1 MPGVI
6 DGLIVV
12 GVLLLLARA
21 WSLAQAK
28 GAAKSQRFSFG
39 IMAALASVALFMIRE
54 FGLAVPVGFVAWVLL
69 FGASSSQRSWY
80 GLGAAPGRSGT
91 TRNAPAAPAGGMSR
105 SEAFSVLGL
114 NEGATTDDIRAAHR
128 RLILQIHPDKGG
140 SSYLAAKIN
149 QAKDILLRP

>member
-80 GLGAAPGRSGT
+80 GLGAAPGNSGK
-91 TRNAPAAPAGGMSR
+91 TRNAPAPAGGMSR

-114 NEGATTDDIRAAHR
+114 NEGATIAEVRAAHR

-149 QAKDILLRP
+149 QAKDILLRK

>member
-69 FGASSSQRSWY
+69 FGPSSSQRSWY
-80 GLGAAPGRSGT
+80 GLGAAPGSSGK
-91 TRNAPAAPAGGMSR
+91 TRNAPAPAGGMSR

-114 NEGATTDDIRAAHR
+114 NEGATIAEVRAAHR

-149 QAKDILLRP
+149 QAKDILLRR

>member
-80 GLGAAPGRSGT
+80 GLGAAPGNSGK
-91 TRNAPAAPAGGMSR
+91 TRNAPFSMVCR
-105 SEAFSVLGL
+105 SMARPVVTVLFRYSCSVRLP
-114 NEGATTDDIRAAHR
+114 DRKRASWWNR
-128 RLILQIHPDKGG
+128 
-140 SSYLAAKIN
+140 
-149 QAKDILLRP
+149 